1 MVVTSLKQSAKCI
14 RCGGRVS
21 APDKCANVDQE
32 FACYRWVCPK
42 CGCEFE
48 ASTCLLQDAP
58 LAPEIV
64 EKFLPDLLVA

>member
-1 MVVTSLKQSAKCI
+1 MVTSLRQSAKCI

-21 APDKCANVDQE
+21 APDKCTDVDKE
-32 FACYRWVCPK
+32 FACYRWVCPN

-48 ASTCLLQDAP
+48 GSTYLDQDAP

>member
-1 MVVTSLKQSAKCI
+1 V
-14 RCGGRVS
+14 
-21 APDKCANVDQE
+21 DKE

-48 ASTCLLQDAP
+48 GSTYLDQDAP